1 LGGKHN
7 FASSQ
12 TRKSMRKIKDI
23 KIKDILALFKRK
35 GSMEKKNLYSPRKDW
50 TIIVIIFFIVMALT
64 IAGNYTLYLLVD
76 GGVVFN
82 KSAEQ
87 EAFKAVL
94 KRDVIEEVVA
104 EFENRKLNTDS
115 FSEIRQDL
123 ADPS

>member
-1 LGGKHN
+1 MK
-7 FASSQ
+7 
-12 TRKSMRKIKDI
+12 KIKDI

-50 TIIVIIFFIVMALT
+50 TVIIVVFFVAVVLT

-76 GGVVFN
+76 SGVVFN

-87 EAFKAVL
+87 EAFRAVL

-115 FSEIRQDL
+115 FSDIREVIT
-123 ADPS
+123 DPS